1 MFFFFFFKQKT
12 AYEIGVRL
20 VGSEMCIRDRAQA
33 IQFLPIVVLPAFLL
47 SGVFWPIQAIP
58 AWLRPVSYIIPT
70 TYAVD
75 AVRSVIIRG
84 WGLDKI
90 YPDVV
95 ALLIFASVFLVL
107 ATLLLRRRE

>member
-1 MFFFFFFKQKT
+1 
-12 AYEIGVRL
+12 
-20 VGSEMCIRDRAQA
+20 
-33 IQFLPIVVLPAFLL
+33 
-47 SGVFWPIQAIP
+47 
-58 AWLRPVSYIIPT
+58 
-70 TYAVD
+70 
-75 AVRSVIIRG
+75 VILRG